1 MKKRRTI
8 LFYGMLPLF
17 VIPFISGFFWLMG
30 GGSPSGK
37 ANAATGLNFK
47 LPSARVEKDS
57 MRNKL
62 SFYEQA
68 GMDSL
73 KREEALRNDPNILKS
88 PEPVSE
94 MIFEDYTPAKEK
106 YSPRKTSV
114 PVDETVE
121 EAIYHP
127 VNHSKNVLVPDP
139 ELEAIN
145 QTIEKLAA
153 LQRPGISVEKKS
165 VVKESVFSVSGKPM
179 LDESYFGKRMVLPSN
194 GFLSDQ
200 PENESVQHSFGARV
214 PFRQVLQSGSAIQ
227 LLLNKPL
234 YIAGIIIPSGHL
246 LHGIASIQHERLQV
260 LIPSIRI
267 DKKILP
273 VSLSVYDLDGIEGI
287 YIPGSAPREI
297 LRSAA
302 DQSIQSVNLL
312 SLDPSIKT
320 QAAMAGIGA
329 AKNLLSRKVK
339 NLQVTVE
346 AGYQVLLRD
355 TKEQ

>member
-30 GGSPSGK
+30 GGGPSGK

-88 PEPVSE
+88 SEPLPEWTD
-94 MIFEDYTPAKEK
+94 EDYTPVKEK

-114 PVDETVE
+114 PVDETVDG
-121 EAIYHP
+121 AIYHP
-127 VNHSKNVLVPDP
+127 VNDSKKVLVPDP

-153 LQRPGISVEKKS
+153 LQRPNISVEKKS

-179 LDESYFGKRMVLPSN
+179 QDESYFGKRMISPSN

-200 PENESVQHSFGARV
+200 PENESVQHSFGARI

-227 LLLNKPL
+227 LLLNQPL
-234 YIAGIIIPSGHL
+234 YIAGVIIPSGHL

-260 LIPSIRI
+260 LIASIRI

-297 LRSAA
+297 LSSAA